1 VLAPCSAADNAAILE
16 IVNDAATSYRGMIP
30 RDFAQEPYMSREELA
45 AEIAA
50 GVSFSG
56 YWESGVL
63 VGVMGIQHVSDVT
76 LIRHA
81 YVRSSHQRR
90 GIGGALL
97 AALRTQAGGRTL
109 LVGTWAGAHW
119 AISFYERGGFRLQ
132 SAAETERL
140 LSTYW
145 DIPGQ
150 QAAASVVLI
159 AESAYVDPG

>member
-1 VLAPCSAADNAAILE
+1 MLGPCSEADTDAILE
-16 IVNDAATSYRGMIP
+16 IVNDAASSYRGVIP
-30 RDFAQEPYMSREELA
+30 FEFSHAPYMSREELA
-45 AEIAA
+45 AEVAA

-56 YWESGVL
+56 VWEGGAL
-63 VGVMGIQHVSDVT
+63 VGAMGIQHVSGVT

-90 GIGGALL
+90 GIGAALL
-97 AALRTQAGGRTL
+97 AALRTQAGERTL

-119 AISFYERGGFRLQ
+119 AIAFYERNGFRLQ
-132 SAAETERL
+132 SPAETERL

-145 DIPGQ
+145 DIPHR

-159 AESAYVDPG
+159 AERR

>member
-1 VLAPCSAADNAAILE
+1 MLRPCSESDTDAILE
-16 IVNDAATSYRGMIP
+16 IVNDAAMSYRGVIP
-30 RDFAQEPYMSREELA
+30 LDLSHEPYMSRQELD

-56 YWESGVL
+56 FLEGGVL

-90 GIGGALL
+90 GIGAALL
-97 AALRTQAGGRTL
+97 AALRTKAGQRTL

-119 AISFYERGGFRLQ
+119 AIAFYQQNGFRLQ

-145 DIPGQ
+145 DIPSR
-150 QAAASVVLI
+150 QAAASVVLV
-159 AESAYVDPG
+159 AESR